1 MGKKQRIV
9 TIEVWFDEDEII
21 NEETIRNQIENNDLS
36 YEVDGQEYDTGKTL
50 RIQQIDTE
58 VEACETAIR
67 DSYTAKE
74 VKELERRIQELTEQ
88 RFKVE
93 NDY

>member
-21 NEETIRNQIENNDLS
+21 NEETIRSQIENNDLS

-50 RIQQIDTE
+50 IIQQIDTE
-58 VEACETAIR
+58 VEACEMAIR
-67 DSYTAKE
+67 SSYAVKE
-74 VKELERRIQELTEQ
+74 VKELERRIQELTAQ

>member
-21 NEETIRNQIENNDLS
+21 NEETIRNQIENNDLC
-36 YEVDGQEYDTGKTL
+36 YEVDGQEYDTNKTL
-50 RIQQIDTE
+50 IIQQIDTE
-58 VEACETAIR
+58 VEACEKAIR
-67 DSYTAKE
+67 DSCGVKE
-74 VKELERRIQELTEQ
+74 VRELERRIQELTQE

-93 NDY
+93 NEY